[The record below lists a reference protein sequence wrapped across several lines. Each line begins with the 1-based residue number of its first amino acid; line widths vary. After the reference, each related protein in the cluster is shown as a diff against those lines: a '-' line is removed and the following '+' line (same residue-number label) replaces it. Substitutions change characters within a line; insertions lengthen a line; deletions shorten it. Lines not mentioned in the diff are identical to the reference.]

1 MQDRTILGLTGQVVL
16 KSNDGEDKQFLARI
30 DSGAT
35 SSSIDINLIKSL
47 NFKSTKRH
55 RVVKSASGIKKR
67 PIIYA
72 NVTIRGKE
80 MEAEFTLADRGHMTY
95 QILIGQNILKEG
107 KFLIDPLLE
116 EK

>member
-1 MQDRTILGLTGQVVL
+1 MQNRTILGLTGHVIL
-16 KSNDGEDKQFLARI
+16 KNDNGEDKQLLARI

-35 SSSIDINLIKSL
+35 SSSIDISLAKLL
-47 NFKSTKRH
+47 NFKPLKKY

-67 PIIYA
+67 QMVNAKVVIQG
-72 NVTIRGKE
+72 TQ

-95 QILIGQNILKEG
+95 QILIGQDILKEG
-107 KFLIDPLLE
+107 KFIIDPLLE